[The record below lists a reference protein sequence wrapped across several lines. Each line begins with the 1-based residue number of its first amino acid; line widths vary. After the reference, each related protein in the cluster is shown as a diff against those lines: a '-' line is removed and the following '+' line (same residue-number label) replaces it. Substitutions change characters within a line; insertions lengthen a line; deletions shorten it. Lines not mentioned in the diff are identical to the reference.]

1 MLLKVGTLLIP
12 VIMQV
17 QILVKQRDP
26 ESTVQKRTVKAGTG
40 EDSTLEDKA
49 LEKKM
54 RETGSFAELG
64 LSQRGRETDFL
75 NAIFKMLLCNHRRVL
90 S

>member
-1 MLLKVGTLLIP
+1 
-12 VIMQV
+12 MQI

-54 RETGSFAELG
+54 RETSFIITRTTANLQLESGIRL
-64 LSQRGRETDFL
+64 FL
-75 NAIFKMLLCNHRRVL
+75 
-90 S
+90 

>member
-1 MLLKVGTLLIP
+1 
-12 VIMQV
+12 MQV

-49 LEKKM
+49 LEK
-54 RETGSFAELG
+54 
-64 LSQRGRETDFL
+64 
-75 NAIFKMLLCNHRRVL
+75 
-90 S
+90 